1 MNKFKGKSTN
11 KGSNKFDSKTKSQGK
26 RTQKGTASKGIR
38 DEAAVAESEN
48 VKLDS
53 MPVGKPRP
61 TISND
66 PGWYEKIQALSAN
79 VGTLYFSEPAGKSF
93 RTRADILYC
102 SDAGSFTTKANFT
115 KVDSTMV
122 STIYY
127 MPTWGEGKDATSA
140 INVMCYRLLWKLVGK
155 QVRNTSYTAGD
166 IGQLLI
172 NMDSVYIMLYEAI
185 RAYGLLNKFS
195 VTNFAFGE
203 TMVNAAG
210 WNWAKTRPNMAN
222 LRYYI
227 NQTIHRL
234 NSIHIPK
241 EFSIMSR
248 HSVMYQAI
256 YADVPSDKAQ
266 YYLFTAGG
274 YWQFSDEEA
283 KTSFVK
289 RPITLGGTPTYWDP
303 DTWYNA
309 VTQQLDAILAS
320 DFQAIMDADIMRA
333 FGESEMIQFPY
344 MADDYTTEPIYDPL
358 MLIQI
363 SNMEWVPFI
372 NDPADFASDS
382 KQFDCSYTTVPK
394 EGSTRVDLLQSVFRF
409 GNRVNSVEAI
419 SPSEISQI
427 TAHMSPGLLWWDGN
441 TKLLNLPSSLGKTA
455 GVILE
460 ATRLMFSVGERTI
473 TKNDKGIGEWWM
485 GVVNVC
491 DGWCYG
497 IITRNATYKDVVD
510 NATTT
515 IDTFGL
521 RPVVNNDSTLASSV
535 ISDPSWGKIVAAT
548 YQYAIAPAMW
558 IVTSSTN
565 QASFLTALREI
576 QDRVLVSK
584 EEFEHLNYV
593 ATVSL
598 WDWQQLYSL

>member
-1 MNKFKGKSTN
+1 MNR
-11 KGSNKFDSKTKSQGK
+11 KFDKSKVSTKKGGK
-26 RTQKGTASKGIR
+26 PDTKKSFRQDRNATRKSPR
-38 DEAAVAESEN
+38 DEAAVADSEN
-48 VKLDS
+48 VKLES
-53 MPVGKPRP
+53 IPVGKPRP

-79 VGTLYFSEPAGKSF
+79 VGTLFFSEPAGKCF
-93 RTRADILYC
+93 RNRADVLYC
-102 SDAGSFTTKANFT
+102 SDAKSFTTKANFT
-115 KVDSTMV
+115 KVDSTMI

-172 NMDSVYIMLYEAI
+172 NMDAIYIMLYEAI

-195 VTNFAFGE
+195 VTNHAFGE
-203 TMVNAAG
+203 QLVYAAG
-210 WNWAKTRPNMAN
+210 WNWVETRANMAN

-241 EFSIMSR
+241 QFSIMSR
-248 HSVMYQAI
+248 HSAIYQAV

-266 YYLFTAGG
+266 YYVFTAGG
-274 YWQFSDEEA
+274 YWQFNDEEA
-283 KTSFVK
+283 KTVFCG
-289 RPITLGGTPTYWDP
+289 RPVIANKQVTYWTP
-303 DTWYNA
+303 DHWYGA
-309 VTQQLDAILAS
+309 ITAQLDAVLAS

-344 MADDYTTEPIYDPL
+344 MADDFTTEPVYDPL

-372 NDPADFASDS
+372 WHPEHFIDGTH
-382 KQFDCSYTTVPK
+382 KFDCSYTTVPK

-409 GNRVNSVEAI
+409 GNDNPEKHST
-419 SPSEISQI
+419 PGDISQI
-427 TAHMSPGLLWWDGN
+427 TTHMSPGLLWWEGN
-441 TKLLNLPSSLGKTA
+441 TKLLNLPSSVGKTS

-460 ATRLMFSVGERTI
+460 ATRLMFSLGEREISQDGTNI
-473 TKNDKGIGEWWM
+473 NSWWV
-485 GVVNVC
+485 GVTNVC

-497 IITRNATYKDVVD
+497 ISTRVATYVD
-510 NATTT
+510 EVTDNP
-515 IDTFGL
+515 IVELFPL
-521 RPVVNNDSTLASSV
+521 RPVINNDST
-535 ISDPSWGKIVAAT
+535 ISGATISEPSWGKVLASV
-548 YQYAIAPAMW
+548 YQYAVAPAMW
-558 IVTSSTN
+558 LVTSSTA
-565 QASFLTALREI
+565 QVSYMTAVREI
-576 QDRVLVSK
+576 QDRVLISR

-598 WDWQQLYSL
+598 WDWQQLYTL